1 MNINDED
8 FKTYIEIEYDRIDSM
23 LSDGLITE
31 EQYWKMIDKLESL
44 LSMSREG
51 WEHI

>member
-8 FKTYIEIEYDRIDSM
+8 FKTYIEIEYDRIDNM
-23 LSDGLITE
+23 LSEGLITE

-51 WEHI
+51 